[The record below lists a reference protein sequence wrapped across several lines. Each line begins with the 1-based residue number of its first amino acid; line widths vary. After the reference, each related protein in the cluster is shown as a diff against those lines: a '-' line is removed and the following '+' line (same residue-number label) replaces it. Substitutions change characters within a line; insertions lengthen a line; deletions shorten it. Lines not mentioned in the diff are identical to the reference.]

1 MPMRMADDN
10 RSYNTFDAHRLL
22 HWAGLQD
29 PALQVAL
36 KKRLLAVYHD
46 DNLDTS
52 DAEVLARAAA
62 DAGLDEAQAR
72 EVLASGRYA
81 DAVRTEEAQWRD
93 RGITSV
99 PSVILN
105 GRVPGVRR
113 PADGRVRT
121 GAAPGGAGRLD
132 PRPGLAV
139 TGVTYRDAA

>member
-36 KKRLLAVYHD
+36 KKRLLAAYHD

-52 DAEVLARAAA
+52 DAEVLARAAPTPA
-62 DAGLDEAQAR
+62 WTRRRRAR
-72 EVLASGRYA
+72 CWRPSYA

-105 GRVPGVRR
+105 GKYLVS
-113 PADGRVRT
+113 
-121 GAAPGGAGRLD
+121 GGQPTDVFEQALRQVAQEG
-132 PRPGLAV
+132 
-139 TGVTYRDAA
+139 